1 MKKNENIFIL
11 IIDIFFVLF
20 LCFVLLMFTMI
31 LNKDGEMQAAGVY
44 VVDPVM
50 LASVIISVSVYL
62 YFMIKTSERE
72 FSSILSDKIVLL
84 SSEHTAKENGAEE

>member
-1 MKKNENIFIL
+1 MKNNENIFVL

-50 LASVIISVSVYL
+50 LASVIISVLVYL

-72 FSSILSDKIVLL
+72 FSSILSDKIVLMA
-84 SSEHTAKENGAEE
+84 SEHTAKENGTEK